1 MKLVSKKQSEDLS
14 LNADSMEFTIDTSNQ
29 MIVSI
34 LRDKLYS
41 NKIGAVCREVS
52 SNSRD
57 ANREAGRSNT
67 PITIT
72 ISDDND
78 LLNEQ
83 TTISFKDNG
92 IGISPERISSVFL
105 KYGSSTKRDNN
116 IQTGGFG
123 IGAKTPFAYSNEFLI
138 VTVSDYKGKRIES
151 IYQAAILNVDGKEV
165 SQLIPISEEE
175 TEEETG
181 TTIVVPIKQGD
192 ITSFV
197 KESLQATLFWDVQP
211 NYVGFE
217 SYQDVPTFTSL
228 IEGEGCRVIYGTQ
241 KSVINLRQNDLI
253 FIVDGIFYTFNM
265 DNLHGNS
272 KYNEMSRGFILDAIT
287 TYHYDRENTNPVL
300 EFKTG
305 ELTLSASREQ
315 IELLDDNLDIIF
327 ERYMK
332 LVNLL
337 KLEGE
342 KMFKDI
348 PTTLGKATLMNRLSG
363 NLSFKDLEEIVDKKE
378 KMLNKYL
385 KDIRI
390 FRQIDF
396 GNTYLPLTL
405 NKFIST
411 EKFDIFRI
419 NNGEQIRF
427 SKKSLVTNTVYTD
440 LDFFKKV
447 IIVFK
452 NESSNY
458 QKNETIINASKY
470 TETVIYKEFINETVI
485 LENGEETVINK
496 EVETEKVL
504 ELRKPIFFLTP
515 SHHYFRDGEKIE
527 EMKNLFKEIDAE
539 FYDYAEVEKTK
550 ISNPNYQGEKTVK
563 DKDVEIL
570 NVRRFNAGRFHKETF
585 AISKSQ
591 KTILDFGG
599 EKTIVLSLKS
609 DYKLSCLDK
618 IRIDFNNI
626 YTTNTVLNLST
637 ENELRLLKEMGYE
650 IYVIQSEK
658 KSKITNCKFL
668 TYNLDSIMNDILED
682 EEIIEDVK
690 IIFKNSEIEASGFLT
705 EDSYEYKRILEDET
719 RKMFYELGGLK
730 LEDYKVLPSMEK
742 SERNFNFKKLNNLNY
757 TIKEVLTLK
766 LKDKFKTSKFEGYLS
781 SSMLEEA
788 KDSVKEKFP
797 LIHLLFNEH
806 LGKSWGFSEYRVV
819 NSEGSEAKSGTQ
831 FINEQIGEMIKKEL
845 ENLK

>member
-342 KMFKDI
+342 KMFNEI
-348 PTTLGKATLMNRLSG
+348 PTTLGKAELFNRLSG
-363 NLSFKDLEEIVDKKE
+363 NLSFKDSEEIVDKKD

-385 KDIRI
+385 KDIKI
-390 FRQIDF
+390 YKQIDF
-396 GNTYLPLTL
+396 GDTYLPLTL
-405 NKFIST
+405 QTIT
-411 EKFDIFRI
+411 EKNKFDIFRI

-427 SKKSLVTNTVYTD
+427 TKKSLFGNNIYID
-440 LDFFKKV
+440 LEFFKKV

-515 SHHYFRDGEKIE
+515 YSYGFDKESFEK
-527 EMKNLFKEIDAE
+527 MKNLLEEIDAE

>member
-1 MKLVSKKQSEDLS
+1 M
-14 LNADSMEFTIDTSNQ
+14 
-29 MIVSI
+29 
-34 LRDKLYS
+34 
-41 NKIGAVCREVS
+41 
-52 SNSRD
+52 
-57 ANREAGRSNT
+57 
-67 PITIT
+67 
-72 ISDDND
+72 
-78 LLNEQ
+78 
-83 TTISFKDNG
+83 
-92 IGISPERISSVFL
+92 
-105 KYGSSTKRDNN
+105 
-116 IQTGGFG
+116 
-123 IGAKTPFAYSNEFLI
+123 
-138 VTVSDYKGKRIES
+138 
-151 IYQAAILNVDGKEV
+151 
-165 SQLIPISEEE
+165 
-175 TEEETG
+175 
-181 TTIVVPIKQGD
+181 
-192 ITSFV
+192 
-197 KESLQATLFWDVQP
+197 
-211 NYVGFE
+211 
-217 SYQDVPTFTSL
+217 
-228 IEGEGCRVIYGTQ
+228 
-241 KSVINLRQNDLI
+241 
-253 FIVDGIFYTFNM
+253 
-265 DNLHGNS
+265 
-272 KYNEMSRGFILDAIT
+272 
-287 TYHYDRENTNPVL
+287 
-300 EFKTG
+300 
-305 ELTLSASREQ
+305 
-315 IELLDDNLDIIF
+315 
-327 ERYMK
+327 
-332 LVNLL
+332 
-337 KLEGE
+337 
-342 KMFKDI
+342 
-348 PTTLGKATLMNRLSG
+348 
-363 NLSFKDLEEIVDKKE
+363 
-378 KMLNKYL
+378 
-385 KDIRI
+385 
-390 FRQIDF
+390 
-396 GNTYLPLTL
+396 
-405 NKFIST
+405 
-411 EKFDIFRI
+411 
-419 NNGEQIRF
+419 
-427 SKKSLVTNTVYTD
+427 
-440 LDFFKKV
+440 
-447 IIVFK
+447 
-452 NESSNY
+452 
-458 QKNETIINASKY
+458 
-470 TETVIYKEFINETVI
+470 
-485 LENGEETVINK
+485 ENGEETVINK

-515 SHHYFRDGEKIE
+515 YSYGFDKESFEK
-527 EMKNLFKEIDAE
+527 MKNLLEEIDAE

>member
-197 KESLQATLFWDVQP
+197 KECLQATLFWDVQP

-217 SYQDVPTFTSL
+217 NYQDVPIFTSL

-265 DNLHGNS
+265 DTLNGNS
-272 KYNEMSRGFILDAIT
+272 KYYEMSRGFILDAIT
-287 TYHYDRENTNPVL
+287 THHYDRENTNPVL

-385 KDIRI
+385 KDIKI
-390 FRQIDF
+390 YKQIDF
-396 GNTYLPLTL
+396 GDTYLPLTL
-405 NKFIST
+405 QTITEKF
-411 EKFDIFRI
+411 KFDIFRI

-427 SKKSLVTNTVYTD
+427 TKKTFYSNNIYID
-440 LDFFKKV
+440 LEFFKKV

-458 QKNETIINASKY
+458 QKNETLINASKY
-470 TETVIYKEFINETVI
+470 NQTVIYKEFINETVI

-496 EVETEKVL
+496 EVETEKII
-504 ELRKPIFFLTP
+504 EQRKPIFFLTP
-515 SHHYFRDGEKIE
+515 YSYGFDKESFEK
-527 EMKNLFKEIDAE
+527 MKNLLEEIDAE
-539 FYDYAEVEKTK
+539 FYNYAEVEKTK
-550 ISNPNYQGEKTVK
+550 TFNPRAVIVTK

-570 NVRRFNAGRFHKETF
+570 NVRRFNAGRFQKETF
-585 AISKSQ
+585 EVSKSQ

-599 EKTIVLSLKS
+599 EKTIVLNLKS

-618 IRIDFNNI
+618 IRIDFNSI
-626 YTTNTVLNLST
+626 YTVNTVLNLST

-650 IYVIQSEK
+650 IYVIQAEK
-658 KSKITNCKFL
+658 KNKITNCKFL

-705 EDSYEYKRILEDET
+705 EDSYEYKRILEHET
-719 RKMFYELGGLK
+719 RIMFYELGGLK

-742 SERNFNFKKLNNLNY
+742 SERNLNFKKLNNLNY
-757 TIKEVLTLK
+757 TLKEVLTLK
-766 LKDKFKTSKFEGYLS
+766 LKDKFKTSKFDGYLNA
-781 SSMLEEA
+781 SMLREA
-788 KDSVKEKFP
+788 ENIVREKFP

-806 LGKSWGFSEYRVV
+806 FGRSWGFSEYRKEDSQGNEV
-819 NSEGSEAKSGTQ
+819 KSGTQ

>member
-57 ANREAGRSNT
+57 ANREAGCSNT

-72 ISDDND
+72 IGNDND
-78 LLNEQ
+78 LLNKQ

-217 SYQDVPTFTSL
+217 DYQVVPTFINL
-228 IEGEGCRVIYGTQ
+228 IEGEGCKVIHGTQ

-342 KMFKDI
+342 KMFNEI
-348 PTTLGKATLMNRLSG
+348 PTILGKATLMNRLSG
-363 NLSFKDLEEIVDKKE
+363 NLPFKDSEEIVDKKE

-385 KDIRI
+385 KDI
-390 FRQIDF
+390 
-396 GNTYLPLTL
+396 
-405 NKFIST
+405 K
-411 EKFDIFRI
+411 I

-427 SKKSLVTNTVYTD
+427 TKKSLVTNSIYTD
-440 LDFFKKV
+440 LEFFKKV

-452 NESSNY
+452 NENSNY

-470 TETVIYKEFINETVI
+470 NETVIYKEFINETVI
-485 LENGEETVINK
+485 GENGEETVINK
-496 EVETEKVL
+496 EVEIEKVF
-504 ELRKPIFFLTP
+504 ENRKPIFFLTTN
-515 SHHYFRDGEKIE
+515 YGFDRDSFEKI
-527 EMKNLFKEIDAE
+527 KNLLEEIDAE
-539 FYDYAEVEKTK
+539 FYNYADVEKTK
-550 ISNPNYQGEKTVK
+550 TFSPRATRIAK
-563 DKDVEIL
+563 DKDIEIL

-585 AISKSQ
+585 EISKSE
-591 KTILDFGG
+591 KNILDFEG
-599 EKTIVLSLKS
+599 EKTIVLSLKT
-609 DYKLSCLDK
+609 DYKFNCLDRA
-618 IRIDFNNI
+618 RIDFKSI
-626 YTTNTVLNLST
+626 YTVNAVLNLST

-650 IYVIQSEK
+650 IYVIQPEK
-658 KSKITNCKFL
+658 KNKISNCKFL
-668 TYNLDSIMNDILED
+668 IHNLETIMNNILED

-690 IIFKNSEIEASGFLT
+690 NLFKYNEIEASGFLS
-705 EDSYEYKRILEDET
+705 EDSHEYKRISGNET

-730 LEDYKVLPSMEK
+730 LEDYKTLPSMEK
-742 SERNFNFKKLNNLNY
+742 SERNLNFKKLNNLNY
-757 TIKEVLTLK
+757 QIKEILTLK
-766 LKDKFKTSKFEGYLS
+766 LKDKYKTSKFEGYLNHTI
-781 SSMLEEA
+781 LEETLNI
-788 KDSVKEKFP
+788 VREKFP

-806 LGKSWGFSEYRVV
+806 FDRSWGLSEYKVMD
-819 NSEGSEAKSGTQ
+819 SEGNEVKSGIQ
-831 FINEQIGEMIKKEL
+831 FINEQINEMIKKEL